1 LADIEKP
8 EIDLYQFLAGFLL
21 VVFLRGSIIGQK
33 LSTHPLQKEG
43 TMEETNLG
51 GVNMSDEE
59 PLEFEI
65 EVIAKDTAEDDL
77 SKMTYN
83 LLKEIRDYTAAY
95 PTMKSIGPAPAG
107 SKGDSLAMLTMTALP
122 LVLPGAIDIIKSWAM
137 RGQGRTVKFKGKGIE
152 FEGSPEELQKLLA
165 SLEKGKKKK

>member
-1 LADIEKP
+1 
-8 EIDLYQFLAGFLL
+8 
-21 VVFLRGSIIGQK
+21 
-33 LSTHPLQKEG
+33 
-43 TMEETNLG
+43 MEETNLG
-51 GVNMSDEE
+51 GVNMSDDE

-83 LLKEIRDYTAAY
+83 LLKEIKDYTDAY
-95 PTMKSIGPAPAG
+95 PAMKSIGPAPAG

-122 LVLPGAIDIIKSWAM
+122 IVLPAAIDIIKSWAM

-152 FEGSPEELQKLLA
+152 FEGSPEELQNILA
-165 SLEKGKKKK
+165 ALEKGKRKKK